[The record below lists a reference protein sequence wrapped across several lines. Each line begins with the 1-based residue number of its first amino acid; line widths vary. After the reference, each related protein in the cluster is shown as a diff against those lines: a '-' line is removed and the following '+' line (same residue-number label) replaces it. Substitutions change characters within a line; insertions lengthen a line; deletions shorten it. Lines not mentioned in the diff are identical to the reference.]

1 MEGYYTEYSFVVFE
15 QRDPYDTSTEP
26 YYREF
31 ASLEEAEEYYSE
43 SITII
48 EKPQ

>member
-1 MEGYYTEYSFVVFE
+1 MEGYYTEYSFVVLE
-15 QRDPYDTSTEP
+15 QRDPYDTSIEL

-31 ASLEEAEEYYSE
+31 ASLEEAEEYYGE

-48 EKPQ
+48 EKPK